1 MQMLTGYWIS
11 QIIHAAARLGIAD
24 HLKDGARHFEEL
36 AKDVNANPTALYRLL
51 RALAG
56 VGIFTETE
64 AGYFKLTPLA
74 QYLRSDIEGS
84 LRDIAILMGDP
95 EHYNSWGNILHSIRT
110 GECAFDNLFGMNIF
124 EYLEQNPE
132 AASVFNRAMTSFST
146 AEGMAVV
153 AAYDFS
159 SINTLMDVAGGE
171 GHLLT
176 TILQAN
182 PGMKGIL
189 FDLPKV
195 IEPARALI
203 AATPVA
209 DRCQL
214 VGGSFFDPLPTG
226 VDACILKH
234 IIHDWDDERAIAI
247 LKQCHQALTDNGK
260 VLLVEQ
266 VIPPGNEPFV
276 GKLMDINMM
285 AVAPGGKE
293 RTGAEYG
300 KLLAA
305 AGFRLTQIVPTQNP
319 VSIVEAVKLTA

>member
-1 MQMLTGYWIS
+1 
-11 QIIHAAARLGIAD
+11 
-24 HLKDGARHFEEL
+24 
-36 AKDVNANPTALYRLL
+36 
-51 RALAG
+51 
-56 VGIFTETE
+56 
-64 AGYFKLTPLA
+64 
-74 QYLRSDIEGS
+74 
-84 LRDIAILMGDP
+84 
-95 EHYNSWGNILHSIRT
+95 
-110 GECAFDNLFGMNIF
+110 MNIF
-124 EYLEQNPE
+124 EHLEQNPD

-146 AEGMAVV
+146 AEGMAVL

-159 SINTLMDVAGGE
+159 SINTLMDVAGGQ

-176 TILQAN
+176 TVLQAN

-214 VGGSFFDPLPTG
+214 VGGSFFDPLPMG

-247 LKQCHQALTDNGK
+247 LKQCHGALTDNGK
-260 VLLVEQ
+260 ILLVEQ

-293 RTGAEYG
+293 RTGAEYEA
-300 KLLAA
+300 LLTV
-305 AGFRLTQIVPTQNP
+305 AGFRLTRIVPTQNP
-319 VSIVEAVKLTA
+319 VSIVEAVKLTL